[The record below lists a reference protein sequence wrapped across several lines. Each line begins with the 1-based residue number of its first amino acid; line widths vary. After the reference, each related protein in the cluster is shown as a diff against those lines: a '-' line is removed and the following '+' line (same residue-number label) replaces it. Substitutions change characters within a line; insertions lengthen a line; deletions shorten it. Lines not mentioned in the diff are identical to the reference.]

1 MDAPVVLV
9 TGASSGTGLAA
20 AVELAQRGARTYGTT
35 RERPRA
41 ESLLVA
47 CERAGV
53 AVEVIELDVRS
64 APSVRDAVGKVV
76 AAEGRIDVLV
86 NNAATVA
93 FGPMEFTTV
102 DDLHAMLETN
112 LLGPIRMIQAV
123 LPVMRRQ
130 GRGRI
135 VNIGSVSAEPKV
147 GVPGAAVYAATKAG
161 MRALTIDLVKE
172 LEPLG
177 IELVLCESGIGGRSA
192 MLDSLAQ
199 GVSRFGQDD
208 GAYSAVEDW
217 TTAFG
222 EFIEHN
228 APDSSGSGVLVAN
241 ACLAPQPELRFP
253 RAAQDLVN
261 AAQRVSDDDYRRLC
275 RGESL
280 DAAVQEL
287 PTGFM
292 WKLRSSSDL

>member
-35 RERPRA
+35 RERLRA
-41 ESLLVA
+41 ESMLVA

-64 APSVRDAVGKVV
+64 ESSVRDAADNVV
-76 AAEGRIDVLV
+76 TAEGRIDVLV

-112 LLGPIRMIQAV
+112 LLGPIRMIQAE
-123 LPVMRRQ
+123 LARHASPRPGPHRQHRLDQIDGQRAHAGLRRCV
-130 GRGRI
+130 GECG
-135 VNIGSVSAEPKV
+135 AE
-147 GVPGAAVYAATKAG
+147 
-161 MRALTIDLVKE
+161 
-172 LEPLG
+172 
-177 IELVLCESGIGGRSA
+177 GGRA
-192 MLDSLAQ
+192 RRRGVQ
-199 GVSRFGQDD
+199 GTRAARHRAGAVRERSRFGRGD
-208 GAYSAVEDW
+208 GAYAAVEDW
-217 TTAFG
+217 TTAFA
-222 EFIEHN
+222 EFIEQN
-228 APDSSGSGVLVAN
+228 APESTGSGALVAN

-253 RAAQDLVN
+253 RAAQGLVD
-261 AAQRVSDDDYRRLC
+261 AAQQVSDDDYRRLC
-275 RGESL
+275 RGEHV
-280 DAAVQEL
+280 DAAVHL

-292 WKLRSSSDL
+292 WKLRSSSTL